1 MGESRQTRGS
11 LQVRVDYVF
20 DRLHDAKLAQAYSL
34 LVPARERP
42 VGGSVKEFEHE
53 DGSDL
58 RTGVVGAAAGGEHDS
73 EPDGIVDRVRR
84 EARSGCPQR
93 VGLRRRGI

>member
-34 LVPARERP
+34 LVPIRERP
-42 VGGSVKEFEHE
+42 VGGSVKEFVHE
-53 DGSDL
+53 DGGDL
-58 RTGVVGAAAGGEHDS
+58 CTSLFRATAGGEHDS
-73 EPDGIVDRVRR
+73 EPDGIADRVCPG
-84 EARSGCPQR
+84 ARSGSTSR
-93 VGLRRRGI
+93 VGLRR